1 VARASLRAWFWDGKE
16 DQLVEMEILKTRN
29 FPAEAMDG
37 DGMWEEKARQTRE
50 EGERRKIGRWWVD
63 GEGDQMMN
71 DKAGNAD
78 NMSESGSEDDKDHP
92 DEVEA

>member
-1 VARASLRAWFWDGKE
+1 M
-16 DQLVEMEILKTRN
+16 EMEILKTRN

-63 GEGDQMMN
+63 GEGDQMMD

-78 NMSESGSEDDKDHP
+78 TVTCQNLAVRMTQMKSRLRKYSILFIHGIVRAS
-92 DEVEA
+92 